1 MEGGGSAPSS
11 ALAVRSA
18 GSSASTS
25 LPPNSLFPLFSEKKN
40 AVEPLQIL
48 LELDR
53 GLRSEKSG
61 EQVEAVI
68 FFGRLLSSFPWPII
82 VNTAALKLSYLF
94 RTGTNFVRYC
104 ICLILRRSESQ
115 LSNILSIE
123 DVLRRI
129 HSVLQ
134 SNDPIAR
141 ALTLRTL
148 SSVPH
153 LVANHLLIQHGIRN
167 CLGSY
172 HELEL
177 QATLFAMDRICAH
190 SPVFATSVIDQLA
203 TRIHALT
210 TPPETKLTIIRIFRH
225 MHHDAQMSAKA
236 RTICTQLL
244 DVFPTKEFV
253 LTTLDTLS
261 CLSHRSLLNVPSQ
274 IELLLKYLK
283 EDPRL
288 SAKLLC
294 LSNLNKFAARHST
307 WITRTEDEDHDPFR
321 TSDLIDMLSRSA
333 YTPVLRS
340 ILVLLRTLS
349 KQYDSP
355 FLRKAQQQS
364 SSLRKEKENDK
375 EKERGEEDELLAL
388 LPPPFDVLEELMYH
402 HDKILSALAAEV
414 VTTIFISQ
422 PTKRRN
428 SERKEKMGA
437 AIMMDVENPK
447 VKEQEEQKKEET
459 DDPLLYILADSLCT
473 LVSCCLLEEKVQEQ
487 GKGRETTIE
496 QEDMQLEENKN
507 RTEGGERREGDSD
520 DETVLKQ
527 RQEQAITNSALK
539 GYLTSLTRLVTCK
552 PSVLSDVARM
562 TVSLLPSVSYDSAVL
577 LCKCLLKCCINVSA
591 GVLELHDSKN
601 SAASILLPYLP
612 HLTSYV
618 LKCLSGPSVLPSSL
632 LHTLFRVFFI
642 AYGNTK
648 QQQCDPMKLLLPL
661 TEELLR
667 KNDNYDWSCFMIGR
681 HAFCHAYHALSS
693 DIFEAL
699 SQRVESE
706 FFFYWLKALA
716 IISEAET
723 NASSFLCRQTNNQ
736 TSASSSEAMSGNI
749 ITMDNVLVSLHR
761 AQTLI
766 KSAVTPS
773 SPLYFQQHYLELRTN
788 YLQTLITT
796 LAVIREIPLQAPLSR
811 YLSSSARSAANMFLR
826 LAETFANL
834 KHSFF
839 DIDQSSYLLLEA
851 HTTACSILAFLME
864 MLAEDEIR
872 KASLPQAFG
881 TEESSSAQPPLYHA
895 CSRMILKLY
904 QHRSQEQHRTI
915 HGSFRSI
922 SLSRLDCAKYLEEI
936 VYELLCKVPACYPP
950 YFFCCKPSIS
960 VQLSTTLQSKTVTQ
974 SVGTIHQLSS
984 TSGLVLD
991 ISGLIVNAA
1000 PAVPQKHSTSS
1011 STCLMSICLCL

>member
-18 GSSASTS
+18 GSSAATS

-115 LSNILSIE
+115 LSNILNIE

-190 SPVFATSVIDQLA
+190 SPVFAISVIDQLA

-253 LTTLDTLS
+253 LATLDTLS

-288 SAKLLC
+288 SVKLLC

-307 WITRTEDEDHDPFR
+307 WITQTEDKDHDPFR

-364 SSLRKEKENDK
+364 SRLREEKENDK

-402 HDKILSALAAEV
+402 HDKIISALSAEV

-422 PTKRRN
+422 LTKSRN
-428 SERKEKMGA
+428 NERKEKMRT

-473 LVSCCLLEEKVQEQ
+473 LVSCCLLEAKVQEQ
-487 GKGRETTIE
+487 GKGKEITIE

-507 RTEGGERREGDSD
+507 RTEGGERREEDSD
-520 DETVLKQ
+520 DETALKQ
-527 RQEQAITNSALK
+527 RQEQTITNSALK
-539 GYLTSLTRLVTCK
+539 GYLTSLTRLVICK
-552 PSVLSDVARM
+552 PSILSDVAGM
-562 TVSLLPSVSYDSAVL
+562 TVSLLPSVSYDAAVL

-591 GVLELHDSKN
+591 GVLENDPKN

-648 QQQCDPMKLLLPL
+648 QQQCDPMKLLLPV
-661 TEELLR
+661 TEELLK
-667 KNDNYDWSCFMIGR
+667 KNVNYDWSCFMIGR

-723 NASSFLCRQTNNQ
+723 NASSFLCRQENNH
-736 TSASSSEAMSGNI
+736 TSASSSEAISGNI
-749 ITMDNVLVSLHR
+749 ITMDNVLVLLHR

-788 YLQTLITT
+788 FLQTLITA
-796 LAVIREIPLQAPLSR
+796 LAVTREIPLQAPLSR

-881 TEESSSAQPPLYHA
+881 TEESSSAQPPLYYA
-895 CSRMILKLY
+895 CSRMIFKLY
-904 QHRSQEQHRTI
+904 QHRSQETHRTI

-974 SVGTIHQLSS
+974 NVGTIHQLSS

-991 ISGLIVNAA
+991 ISGLIVSAA
-1000 PAVPQKHSTSS
+1000 PAVLQKHSTSS
-1011 STCLMSICLCL
+1011 STCLMSIACL